1 MPINCTDCVALT
13 GQSSPQQPCLFWFLL
28 IPGTGVTSN
37 EQALRRIPSLGWRA
51 ELQQPLT
58 PFRQNSSHCQLR
70 RMRGDTRRVG
80 AWFGLKLC
88 QCTACRVQHPSDGR
102 LSADCSA
109 AQRFEKTA
117 GIKSINLQSIPVPLF
132 FYGYTHL
139 DIVDFVPKNCWGNHD
154 ITPVLLFTIYILSI
168 END

>member
-1 MPINCTDCVALT
+1 MPINCTDCVFLT

-37 EQALRRIPSLGWRA
+37 EQALRRIPSLGWRP

-109 AQRFEKTA
+109 AQRFPLCQHCLTA
-117 GIKSINLQSIPVPLF
+117 WYLRSIATFALNLYLTVCRF
-132 FYGYTHL
+132 TF
-139 DIVDFVPKNCWGNHD
+139 
-154 ITPVLLFTIYILSI
+154 ITWPSTAVHVIAWMA
-168 END
+168 